1 MPAMSQ
7 SERKRPRIFYGWWIV
22 VVAATGLSI
31 GYGPVIIYTF
41 SVFFKPVSEEFHWT
55 RAETSLAF
63 SLSLVV
69 MVVAMPVIGRLV
81 DRYGARRVILPA
93 AIIFGASLISFSLP
107 ALGRW
112 HFYFVYVVLGLVGA
126 GTAPVPYNSVLSH
139 WFDKKRGLALGLAT
153 IGIGLSTVIMPSL
166 AHALITRFGW
176 RAAYT
181 LLGSL
186 VLLVTIPVVGL
197 FLKERPQM
205 MGLSADGA
213 SAADDAEQLGRNE
226 PTGMTARDARH
237 SRTFWVM
244 CVAFFLVSASINGC
258 LIHLV
263 PMLTD
268 VGISAQTAAVAA
280 SFLGGATLIGRAGTG
295 YLLDRFFASHVA
307 VCFFMGAAFGVVLL
321 WSGAAGLIA
330 MAAAIL
336 LGLGN
341 GAEADIMAYQMSRY
355 FGLRAFAEIY
365 SYVLAAYT
373 LGGVVGPLLMGI
385 SFDST
390 GSYRLSLGVFLA
402 AILASAGLMLCLG
415 PYRSWKQA
423 PDAVLA

>member
-1 MPAMSQ
+1 MTVTAK
-7 SERKRPRIFYGWWIV
+7 RKRPRLFYGWWIV

-41 SVFFKPVSEEFHWT
+41 GVFFKPVSEEFQWT
-55 RAETSLAF
+55 RAETSMAL
-63 SLSLVV
+63 SLSLVA
-69 MVVAMPVIGRLV
+69 MVLAMPVIGRLV

-93 AIIFGASLISFSLP
+93 AIVFGASLISFSVSS
-107 ALGRW
+107 LGRW
-112 HFYFVYVVLGLVGA
+112 HFYFVYLVLGLIGA

-153 IGIGLSTVIMPSL
+153 IGIGLSTVVMPSL
-166 AHALITRFGW
+166 AYVLITGFGW
-176 RAAYT
+176 RGAYT
-181 LLGSL
+181 LLG
-186 VLLVTIPVVGL
+186 LLVVVVTVPVVGL

-213 SAADDAEQLGRNE
+213 STDDDTEQLGRGE
-226 PTGMTARDARH
+226 PTGMSARDAWR
-237 SRTFWVM
+237 SSTFWLM
-244 CVAFFLVSASINGC
+244 CVAFFLVSVSINGC

-268 VGISAQTAAVAA
+268 VGISAKTAALAA
-280 SFLGGATLIGRAGTG
+280 SCLGAATLIARAGTG
-295 YLLDRFFASHVA
+295 YLLDRFFAAHVA
-307 VCFFMGAAFGVVLL
+307 VCFFAGAAFGIVLL
-321 WSGAAGLIA
+321 WSGAAGVLA
-330 MAAAIL
+330 MVAAIL

-365 SYVLAAYT
+365 SYILAAYT

-390 GSYRLSLGVFLA
+390 GSYRLSLIVFMA
-402 AILASAGLMLCLG
+402 AMLVSAALMMRLG
-415 PYRSWKQA
+415 SYRSWEQA
-423 PDAVLA
+423 PAAA

>member
-1 MPAMSQ
+1 MAVTAK
-7 SERKRPRIFYGWWIV
+7 RKRPRIFHGWWIV
-22 VVAATGLSI
+22 VVAATGLSV

-41 SVFFKPVSEEFHWT
+41 SIFFKPVSEEFQWT
-55 RAETSLAF
+55 RAETSMAL
-63 SLSLVV
+63 SLSLAA
-69 MVVAMPVIGRLV
+69 MVLAMPVIGRLV

-93 AIIFGASLISFSLP
+93 AIIFGLGLISFSISL
-107 ALGRW
+107 LGRW
-112 HFYFVYVVLGLVGA
+112 HFYFVYLVLGLIGA

-166 AHALITRFGW
+166 AYALITGFGW
-176 RAAYT
+176 RGAYT
-181 LLGSL
+181 LLG
-186 VLLVTIPVVGL
+186 LLVVVVTVPVVGL

-213 SAADDAEQLGRNE
+213 GTVDDTVQLGRGE
-226 PTGMTARDARH
+226 PTGMSARDAWR
-237 SRTFWVM
+237 SGTFWLM
-244 CVAFFLVSASINGC
+244 CVAFFLVSVSINGC
-258 LIHLV
+258 LIHLA

-268 VGISAQTAAVAA
+268 LGVSARTAALAA
-280 SFLGGATLIGRAGTG
+280 SCLGAATLIGRAGTG
-295 YLLDRFFASHVA
+295 YLLDRFFAAHVA
-307 VCFFMGAAFGVVLL
+307 VCFFAGAAFGIVLL
-321 WSGAAGLIA
+321 WSGAAGALA
-330 MAAAIL
+330 MVAAIL

-365 SYVLAAYT
+365 SYILAAYT

-390 GSYRLSLGVFLA
+390 GSYRLSLMVFMA
-402 AILASAGLMLCLG
+402 AMLVSAALMMRLG
-415 PYRSWKQA
+415 SYRSWEHA
-423 PDAVLA
+423 TAAA

>member
-1 MPAMSQ
+1 MPVTAK
-7 SERKRPRIFYGWWIV
+7 RKRPRIFYGWWIV

-41 SVFFKPVSEEFHWT
+41 GVFFKPVSEEFQWT
-55 RAETSLAF
+55 RAETSMAL
-63 SLSLVV
+63 SLSLVA
-69 MVVAMPVIGRLV
+69 MVLALPVIGRLV

-93 AIIFGASLISFSLP
+93 AIIFGVSLISFSLSS
-107 ALGRW
+107 LGHW
-112 HFYFVYVVLGLVGA
+112 HFYFVYLVLGLIGA

-166 AHALITRFGW
+166 AHALITAFGW
-176 RAAYT
+176 RGAYT
-181 LLGSL
+181 LLG
-186 VLLVTIPVVGL
+186 LLVVVVTVPVVGL

-205 MGLSADGA
+205 MDLSADGA
-213 SAADDAEQLGRNE
+213 SADDDTQQLGRGE
-226 PTGMTARDARH
+226 LTGMSARDAWR
-237 SRTFWVM
+237 SSTFWLM
-244 CVAFFLVSASINGC
+244 CVTFFLVSVSINGC

-268 VGISAQTAAVAA
+268 GGISAKTAALAA
-280 SFLGGATLIGRAGTG
+280 SCLGAATLIARAGTG
-295 YLLDRFFASHVA
+295 YLLDRFFAAHVA
-307 VCFFMGAAFGVVLL
+307 VCFFAGAAFGIVLL
-321 WSGAAGLIA
+321 WSGAAGVLA
-330 MAAAIL
+330 MVAAIL

-365 SYVLAAYT
+365 SHILAAYT

-390 GSYRLSLGVFLA
+390 GSYRLSLIVFMGAMLVSA
-402 AILASAGLMLCLG
+402 ALMMRLG
-415 PYRSWKQA
+415 SYRSWEQA
-423 PDAVLA
+423 PAAA